1 MAPILVE
8 CHWCLYIWDF
18 ERKKVVVL
26 DPKFMKLGNSVL
38 EDKHK
43 GYILLL
49 NSGMNECW
57 RNLANS
63 NNNNIDNWDS
73 EYIDVIGGEANR

>member
-8 CHWCLYIWDF
+8 WHWWLYIWDF

-26 DPKFMKLGNSVL
+26 DPKNMKLENSVL

-43 GYILLL
+43 DYILLL
-49 NSGMNECW
+49 NSDMNKC
-57 RNLANS
+57 
-63 NNNNIDNWDS
+63 
-73 EYIDVIGGEANR
+73 